1 MAKYAVTHAHNNKS
15 WGRGHRKQRG
25 VSMDVE
31 SSEKISILVADA
43 GPFIKG
49 APLQKWS
56 NNVVTIREV
65 LTEIRD
71 KATRERLQV
80 LPYELTFKE
89 PSAEALQHGMLLPSP
104 SHTRL
109 YTFYCSLVQP
119 SH

>member
-1 MAKYAVTHAHNNKS
+1 
-15 WGRGHRKQRG
+15 
-25 VSMDVE
+25 MDVE